1 MLLSVWRSRLG
12 WPLLRLFL
20 TVVIIL
26 GVFGLFLWGLGKD
39 PIQAY
44 RDTFRLNILNPRGLA
59 EVVVRM
65 APLLLTALGVA
76 IPFRAGLINVGA
88 EGQFMM
94 GALLGSWVA
103 LNLPGLS
110 AGLHLLLV
118 ILAGMLGGALWGAV
132 PGILRAL
139 GWVNE
144 TITTLLLNYLAP
156 LIVGYFVFGPWRAPE
171 LAIYPQTPELPAS
184 ARFPTLFGT
193 RLHLGFFLGLLFLFA
208 YAYLVNWTRW
218 GLELRTVGGNA
229 EAARRLGLPVERWI
243 VLAMMLG
250 GALAGLAGIAEVAA
264 IHGRLKMAISPGYGF
279 MGFLVNWLAFAN
291 PFGILI
297 MAFLIAL
304 IASSGFTLQI
314 TQRLPYAAVNVL
326 MALILFTVLAKPL
339 TKGVKG

>member
-1 MLLSVWRSRLG
+1 MLLSGWRARIA
-12 WPLLRLFL
+12 WPLLRLLL

-26 GVFGLFLWGLGKD
+26 GVFGVVLWALGKD
-39 PIQAY
+39 PLKAY
-44 RDTFRLNILNPRGLA
+44 RDTFRLNILNPRGLS

-94 GALLGSWVA
+94 GALLGTWAA
-103 LNLPGLS
+103 LNLPGLP
-110 AGLHLLLV
+110 AGLHLSLV
-118 ILAGMLGGALWGAV
+118 ILAGMLGGAAWAAI
-132 PGILRAL
+132 PGLLRAL

-156 LIVGYFVFGPWRAPE
+156 LVVGYFVFGPWRAPE
-171 LAIYPQTPELPAS
+171 LAMYPQTPELPPS

-193 RLHLGFFLGLLFLFA
+193 RLHLGFFLGLFFLLG
-208 YAYLVNWTRW
+208 YAYLISRSRW
-218 GLELRTVGGNA
+218 GLELRAVGGNP
-229 EAARRLGLPVERWI
+229 EAARRLGLPVERWL
-243 VLAMMLG
+243 VLAMVIG

-291 PFGILI
+291 PFGILL
-297 MAFLIAL
+297 MAFLIAF

-339 TKGVKG
+339 GKGVKG

>member
-1 MLLSVWRSRLG
+1 MHRLSLSRF
-12 WPLLRLFL
+12 WSVFLRLL
-20 TVVIIL
+20 VTIVIIL
-26 GVFGLFLWGLGKD
+26 GVFGFFLRIMGKD
-39 PIQAY
+39 PIKAY
-44 RDTFRLNILNPRGLA
+44 RDTFRMNLLNPRGLA

-65 APLLLTALGVA
+65 SPLLLTALAVA

-94 GALLGSWVA
+94 GALLGTWAA
-103 LNLPGLS
+103 LNLPDLPQ
-110 AGLHLLLV
+110 GLHLILV
-118 ILAGMLGGALWGAV
+118 ILAGMVGGALWGAI
-132 PGILRAL
+132 PGVLRAL

-156 LIVGYFVFGPWRAPE
+156 LVVGYFVFGPWRAPE
-171 LAIYPQTPELPAS
+171 LAMYPQTPEFPGT
-184 ARFPTLFGT
+184 ARFPMFFPGT
-193 RLHLGFFLGLLFLFA
+193 RMHLGFFLGVFFVLA
-208 YAYLVNWTRW
+208 YGYLVSRSRW
-218 GLELRTVGGNA
+218 GLELRTVGGNP
-229 EAARRLGLPVERWI
+229 EAARRLGIPVERWI
-243 VLAMMLG
+243 IAAMVIG

-297 MAFLIAL
+297 MSFLIAL

-339 TKGVKG
+339 AKGVRR

>member
-1 MLLSVWRSRLG
+1 MLSAWRSRLG
-12 WPLLRLFL
+12 WSLLRLLL
-20 TVVIIL
+20 TVVVVL
-26 GVFGLFLWGLGKD
+26 GVFGLFLWGLGRD
-39 PIQAY
+39 PIRAY
-44 RDTFRLNILNPRGLA
+44 QDTFRLNVLNPRGLA
-59 EVVVRM
+59 GVLARM

-94 GALLGSWVA
+94 GALLGTWAA
-103 LNLPGLS
+103 LNFEGLPL
-110 AGLHLLLV
+110 GLHLPLV
-118 ILAGMLGGALWGAV
+118 LLAGMVGGALWAAV
-132 PGILRAL
+132 PAVLRAR

-156 LIVGYFVFGPWRAPE
+156 LVVGYFVFGPWRAPE
-171 LAIYPQTPELPAS
+171 LAFYPQTPEYPAS
-184 ARFPTLFGT
+184 ARLPLLFGT
-193 RLHLGFFLGLLFLFA
+193 RLHLGFFLGLFFLLA
-208 YAYLVNWTRW
+208 YAYLIHRSRW

-243 VLAMMLG
+243 LAALVIG
-250 GALAGLAGIAEVAA
+250 GALAGLAGVAEVAA
-264 IHGRLKMAISPGYGF
+264 VHARLKLDISPGYGF

-291 PFGILI
+291 PVGILV

-339 TKGVKG
+339 ARGGKR